1 MNKVTFA
8 AAAAA
13 SSGMNQKPPP
23 TAPTTTITSQ
33 IAVVHLSS
41 GGASNPSSATSNGK
55 ANSSVNYNHNNHH
68 SSSGSSIASGVHIST
83 ASLKPAVTRNG
94 GPGVPP
100 KPSMI
105 SYRNGL
111 SSGGGDRGAGA
122 QESVKSASIKVNQ
135 HVSKQSDH
143 SDKSL
148 TDDSAGSP
156 VPPDARAKQVLKE
169 AVNAVVNSFAKH
181 SQGGYGRGE
190 YPVILIVFPSPTPLY
205 LFYSITTPN
214 TVAGGQLSPLIC
226 PRRCTDSR
234 TWLP

>member
-55 ANSSVNYNHNNHH
+55 ANSTVNYNHNNHH
-68 SSSGSSIASGVHIST
+68 SSSGSSIAPGVHIST
-83 ASLKPAVTRNG
+83 ASLKPVVTRNG

-111 SSGGGDRGAGA
+111 SSGGGDRGVAGA

-190 YPVILIVFPSPTPLY
+190 YPVILIVSPPSPTPL
-205 LFYSITTPN
+205 
-214 TVAGGQLSPLIC
+214 
-226 PRRCTDSR
+226 
-234 TWLP
+234 